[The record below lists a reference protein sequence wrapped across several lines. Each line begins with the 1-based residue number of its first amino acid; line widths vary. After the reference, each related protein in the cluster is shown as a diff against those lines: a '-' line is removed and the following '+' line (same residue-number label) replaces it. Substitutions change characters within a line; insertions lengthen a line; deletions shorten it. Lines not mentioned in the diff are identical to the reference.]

1 MSKSFQYFQPHH
13 ELAENLY
20 GLTAIRSY
28 LGRSQIVNC
37 CPHMLGLQG
46 QLPRTITAS
55 SALRMLESVRD
66 ETHDPPMRDLA
77 SSR

>member
-1 MSKSFQYFQPHH
+1 MSKSFQYFQPHL
-13 ELAENLY
+13 EWAEILY
-20 GLTAIRSY
+20 DLPAIRNY
-28 LGRSQIVNC
+28 LGRSQIIYC
-37 CPHMLGLQG
+37 CPNMLELQG
-46 QLPRTITAS
+46 QLPRTITVS